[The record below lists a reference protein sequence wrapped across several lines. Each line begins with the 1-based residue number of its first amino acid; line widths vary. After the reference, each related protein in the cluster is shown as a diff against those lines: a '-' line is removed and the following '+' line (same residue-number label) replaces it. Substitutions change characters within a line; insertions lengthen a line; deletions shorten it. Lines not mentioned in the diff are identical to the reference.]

1 MPHKRVMLVVD
12 VNILRK
18 QYPAGTRL
26 RLLRGIDDPFSPK
39 RQGDVVTVS
48 FVDDA
53 GQIHG
58 RWDSGGSLALIA
70 GKDDFEKV
78 GHRQGGVSC

>member
-1 MPHKRVMLVVD
+1 MLVTDVD
-12 VNILRK
+12 FLRK
-18 QYPAGTRL
+18 QYPVGTRL
-26 RLLRGIDDPFSPK
+26 RLRRGIEDCFSPK
-39 RQGDVVTVS
+39 RQDDVMTVS

-58 RWDSGGSLALIA
+58 RWDRGGSLALIA

-78 GHRQGGVSC
+78 GHNQGGVPLC